1 MDHENPERKGKVKQK
16 VTQGVRCGNEKPLGA
31 GDRASSRA
39 DKLRKR
45 LGWEAGILNGDG
57 GKPKG
62 MHWKTYQR
70 IKSQHDALV
79 QVSFHDIG
87 RKLGFLHKLLDG

>member
-1 MDHENPERKGKVKQK
+1 MVGKRLCQIK
-16 VTQGVRCGNEKPLGA
+16 VPRLDAYCA

-62 MHWKTYQR
+62 MHWKTYLR
-70 IKSQHDALV
+70 IKSHHDALV